1 MRRWMLPLA
10 LLGALVGCKDN
21 QDPDGA
27 DALWD
32 RIHTEGYRT
41 WARAPGYAT
50 RKASFTAHARAV
62 DIYVNPTIAQALEAQ
77 APLRA
82 WPEGSMVVKDGF
94 SKDGDLAIV
103 AVMEKRSDGWYWVE
117 FDGEGEPLFS
127 GRPRVCIDCHAR
139 SAHDFTW
146 GFGLP

>member
-27 DALWD
+27 DAPGIGSTRGLP
-32 RIHTEGYRT
+32 HG
-41 WARAPGYAT
+41 ARAPGYAKS
-50 RKASFTAHARAV
+50 KASFTAHARAV